1 MAPCINLPEC
11 RVLNNKIVLF
21 NLGRLSLNMILLPIT
36 LRYAPIKP
44 LVTKKKM
51 ICKSHPELSIT
62 SLPYSKDA
70 ALSWFA
76 PLSRLPWA
84 MILRSAA
91 TAHPDNRY
99 DILVADP
106 LATIESQ
113 NDITY
118 IKFSNGDQRTTADDP
133 FSVINSL
140 QNELLP
146 SLSPLENIPFI
157 GGSLGYFSYDLGR
170 RVEKIAVTATHD
182 IPLPEM
188 AVGIY
193 DWALIVDHQLQK
205 ISLIEPQNSHRL
217 SWLTQLQSQV
227 TAPTTLQTSNPN
239 TAFKLTSSWSSN
251 MTKEDYCNKF
261 NTIQSYLLSGDC
273 YQINLAQ
280 RFSADYQGDEWQ
292 AYCRLEAA
300 NGAPFSSFIRT
311 DNSAIL
317 SVSPERF
324 LQLNHGTIETKPIKG
339 TRPRSTDMIEDA
351 ANAKALQQAPKDRAE
366 NVMIVDLLRNDIG
379 RVAIPGSVRVPALFA
394 IESFPAVHHLVS
406 TVTGQLA
413 SNYSA
418 TDLLRACFP
427 GGSITGAPKI
437 RAMEIIE
444 ELEPHRRSIYCGSI
458 GYISRCGSMD
468 TNIAIRTLVAYQH
481 HLYAWAGGGIVA
493 DSDAESEYQETLDKL
508 SKILPTL

>member
-1 MAPCINLPEC
+1 
-11 RVLNNKIVLF
+11 
-21 NLGRLSLNMILLPIT
+21 MILLPIT

-70 ALSWFA
+70 ALSWFT
-76 PLSRLPWA
+76 PLSGLPWA

-91 TAHPDNRY
+91 TTHPDNRY

-106 LATIESQ
+106 LATIETQ
-113 NDITY
+113 NDTTY
-118 IKFSNGDQRTTADDP
+118 IKFSNGDQRTTTDDP
-133 FSVINSL
+133 FKVINTL
-140 QNELLP
+140 QSELLP
-146 SLSPLENIPFI
+146 PLSTLIDLPFI
-157 GGSLGYFSYDLGR
+157 GGTLGYFSYDLGR
-170 RVEKIAVTATHD
+170 RVEKIATTATHD

-188 AVGIY
+188 AVGLY
-193 DWALIVDHQLQK
+193 DWALIVDHQLQQ
-205 ISLIEPQNSHRL
+205 SWLIEPKNSHRL
-217 SWLTQLQSQV
+217 AWLTQQQSQ
-227 TAPTTLQTSNPN
+227 TKSSSTSQKSNYNTTFQ
-239 TAFKLTSSWSSN
+239 LTSSWSSN

-280 RFSADYQGDEWQ
+280 RFSAHYQGDEWQ
-292 AYCRLEAA
+292 AYCRLETA

-311 DNSAIL
+311 DNGAIL

-324 LQLNHGTIETKPIKG
+324 LQLNQSDIETKPIKG
-339 TRPRSTDMIEDA
+339 TRPRSSDTIEDA
-351 ANAKALQQAPKDRAE
+351 ANALALQQAPKDRAE

-379 RVAIPGSVRVPALFA
+379 RVAVPGSVRVPALFA

-418 TDLLRACFP
+418 TDLIRACFP
-427 GGSITGAPKI
+427 GGSITGAPKV

-444 ELEPHRRSIYCGSI
+444 ELEPNRRSIYCGSI
-458 GYISRCGSMD
+458 GYISRCGTMD

-481 HLYAWAGGGIVA
+481 RLYAWAGGGIVV
-493 DSDAESEYQETLDKL
+493 DSNAESEYQETLDKL

>member
-1 MAPCINLPEC
+1 
-11 RVLNNKIVLF
+11 
-21 NLGRLSLNMILLPIT
+21 
-36 LRYAPIKP
+36 
-44 LVTKKKM
+44 M
-51 ICKSHPELSIT
+51 ICKSHPELSII

-70 ALSWFA
+70 ALSWFT
-76 PLSRLPWA
+76 PLSGLPWA

-91 TAHPDNRY
+91 EAHPDNRY

-113 NDITY
+113 SDTTY
-118 IKFSNGDQRTTADDP
+118 IKFSNGDQRSTTDDP
-133 FSVINSL
+133 FAVINAL
-140 QNELLP
+140 QHELLP
-146 SLSPLENIPFI
+146 PLSTELDLPFL
-157 GGSLGYFSYDLGR
+157 GGALGYFSYDLGR
-170 RVEKIAVTATHD
+170 RVEKMATTANHD
-182 IPLPEM
+182 IHLPEM

-193 DWALIVDHQLQK
+193 DWALIVDHKLQQTW
-205 ISLIEPQNSHRL
+205 LIEPKNSHRL
-217 SWLTQLQSQV
+217 VWLNQQREQAITLQSNNQNK
-227 TAPTTLQTSNPN
+227 TFQ
-239 TAFKLTSSWSSN
+239 LTSSWSSN

-280 RFSADYQGDEWQ
+280 RFKASYLGDEWQ
-292 AYCRLEAA
+292 AYCRLDTA

-311 DNSAIL
+311 NNSAIL

-324 LQLNHGTIETKPIKG
+324 LQLKQENIETKPIKG
-339 TRPRSTDMIEDA
+339 TRPRSKNIIEDN
-351 ANAKALQQAPKDRAE
+351 ANAQALQLAPKDRAE

-379 RVAIPGSVRVPALFA
+379 RVATPGSVRVPALFA

-406 TVTGQLA
+406 TVTGKLA
-413 SNYSA
+413 SHYSA

-458 GYISRCGSMD
+458 GYISRCGTMD

-481 HLYAWAGGGIVA
+481 NLYAWAGGGIVA